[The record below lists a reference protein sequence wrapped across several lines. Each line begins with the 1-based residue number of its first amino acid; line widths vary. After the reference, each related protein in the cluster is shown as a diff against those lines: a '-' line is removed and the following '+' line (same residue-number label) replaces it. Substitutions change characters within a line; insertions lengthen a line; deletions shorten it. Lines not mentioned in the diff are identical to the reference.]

1 MPNKEQSSSAE
12 RSKGEILRSAREQ
25 VEKVGILG
33 LRVADVAAGANCSI
47 TQIYRYFTDRD
58 GLLAQVLGDMYDEFI
73 VMGVN
78 GYLKILK
85 DINPLTID
93 ILVDKLP
100 LGFTPDLMRMQELRL
115 QILAVSTTNEPLRLR
130 LEQCTAF
137 ASEEWNQGLDIIES
151 RLAPNEKLDRRVFIM
166 VLGLQN
172 PYYRALLGERA
183 FTDSE
188 YRTFLKEKMRAQ

>member
-1 MPNKEQSSSAE
+1 MPHKDQAGSAE
-12 RSKGEILRSAREQ
+12 RSKGAILRSAREQ

-73 VMGVN
+73 VMGVS
-78 GYLKILK
+78 GYLKLIEN
-85 DINPLTID
+85 INPLTID

-100 LGFTPDLMRMQELRL
+100 LGFTPEMMRVQELRL
-115 QILAVSTTNEPLRLR
+115 QILAVATTNEALRLR

-137 ASEEWNQGLDIIES
+137 ASEEWNRGLDIIES